1 MNPNSYIEPL
11 NEVITY
17 LTDLKHIL
25 TSVPHD
31 LDIMPRKKD
40 EDPLDL
46 YTTENTMLDL
56 DYDTEDVKNELLSL
70 TEKDY
75 IETIVDDKG
84 SSRPPF
90 RVFGKLVK
98 NKEVYIKTKIRIK
111 TTNQVFCV
119 SFHYPRRSLKKGPY
133 S

>member
-11 NEVITY
+11 HTVNTC

-25 TSVPHD
+25 TSEPHD
-31 LDIMPRKKD
+31 LDILPRKKG
-40 EDPLDL
+40 EDPLDPC
-46 YTTENTMLDL
+46 TTENTMLDL
-56 DYDTEDVKNELLSL
+56 DYDTEDIKNELLSL

-75 IETIVDDKG
+75 IETIVDDLDSG
-84 SSRPPF
+84 RSPF

-98 NKEVYIKTKIRIK
+98 NKDVYIKAKIRNK
-111 TTNQVFCV
+111 TANQVFCV
-119 SFHYPRRSLKKGPY
+119 SFHYSRHPLKKKPY